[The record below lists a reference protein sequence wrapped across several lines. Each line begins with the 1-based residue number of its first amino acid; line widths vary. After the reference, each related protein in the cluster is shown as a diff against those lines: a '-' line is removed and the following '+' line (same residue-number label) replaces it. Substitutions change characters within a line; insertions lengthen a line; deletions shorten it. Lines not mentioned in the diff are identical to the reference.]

1 MKTIKTP
8 KRQLIMQPDLSY
20 KDFTPK
26 QLIQIH
32 RTAIFQW
39 VHINLVLTNKINS
52 RQVAGLHHLYNLIV
66 NKDSIIAQDYIL
78 YNMPAEEFIARLI
91 NHFNK

>member
-39 VHINLVLTNKINS
+39 VHINLVTTGKIKPTQVLIL
-52 RQVAGLHHLYNLIV
+52 RQLYNLIV
-66 NKDSIIAQDYIL
+66 TKDTIIAGDYIL
-78 YNMPAEEFIARLI
+78 YNMPAEEFIQRLL

>member
-39 VHINLVLTNKINS
+39 VHINLVLTDKLNPRLVS
-52 RQVAGLHHLYNLIV
+52 SLSYLYDLIV
-66 NKDSIIAQDYIL
+66 NKDTIVAADYAL
-78 YNMPAEEFIARLI
+78 YNMPAQEFIQRLI
-91 NHFNK
+91 NHFK

>member
-20 KDFTPK
+20 KDFTPN

-32 RTAIFQW
+32 RTAIFNW
-39 VHINLVLTNKINS
+39 VHINLYLTGKLNQQGIRVLDF
-52 RQVAGLHHLYNLIV
+52 LYHKIV
-66 NKDSIIAQDYIL
+66 NKDSIIACDYAL
-78 YNMPAEEFIARLI
+78 YNMPAQEFIQRLI
-91 NHFNK
+91 NHFN

>member
-39 VHINLVLTNKINS
+39 IHINLVTTGKINHNG
-52 RQVAGLHHLYNLIV
+52 VLGLHHLYNLIV
-66 NKDSIIAQDYIL
+66 NEDTIIAQDYIL
-78 YNMPAEEFIARLI
+78 YNMPAQEFIARLI